1 MEFSFTPQTTSR
13 KYGPEI
19 PIPQQSDRSETIFPL
34 FVCLFVFFLLCCV
47 CVESVTSLY
56 GKPIMGICLRIFG
69 NMFLFL
75 SLPN

>member
-34 FVCLFVFFLLCCV
+34 FVCLFVFFFVVLCV
-47 CVESVTSLY
+47 C
-56 GKPIMGICLRIFG
+56 GISHKLIWKTHNGDLSENFWKYVFIFK
-69 NMFLFL
+69 FA
-75 SLPN
+75 